1 MKVHEPSPNEVV
13 AWRECSAPLLESY
26 VDRIGEL
33 GPKLFAAYG
42 RLRTDPCCNEIAPG
56 QTPFELH

>member
-1 MKVHEPSPNEVV
+1 VV
-13 AWRECSAPLLESY
+13 AWRECTAPLLESY

-42 RLRTDPCCNEIAPG
+42 RLRTDPCCNSAVPEG
-56 QTPFELH
+56 NPFDLH